1 MKKIFIF
8 AMMASAFAGAV
19 NAQGIEWTTTAEQT
33 VKSFVK
39 APKADERQ
47 IISNQAGMLVEGVNL
62 KLNSFQVECLT
73 TTQDLDGLPKFAE
86 VNKLMLNG
94 TNLEANRTMGIEAYA
109 ENTNETILRNIDLS
123 LSEMPLPVEDF
134 RVANMTEMTMPEQ
147 GQDGYIVELPFD
159 VKPFYY
165 LGEGAYITLNMSTPE
180 DVKFNFEVTEAELE
194 VPAVYRN
201 SFFPYYAGMS
211 TENAKV
217 PEAYQTAFEAI
228 VEALDLQPNTLPAYQ
243 LDYYTHDVFG
253 TVVREGKAIS
263 GAQIVIS
270 QNGEDFTATS
280 DENGEFVIEGLDY
293 TKNCTINVVYGENDQ
308 DEQYEAVMNFG
319 SQSNDILVNVT
330 LSPST
335 AVESVNASKSV
346 VAVNYLDM
354 SGRMSNVPFNGVN
367 VVVTRYADGTT
378 NVSKVVR

>member
-1 MKKIFIF
+1 
-8 AMMASAFAGAV
+8 
-19 NAQGIEWTTTAEQT
+19 
-33 VKSFVK
+33 
-39 APKADERQ
+39 
-47 IISNQAGMLVEGVNL
+47 
-62 KLNSFQVECLT
+62 
-73 TTQDLDGLPKFAE
+73 
-86 VNKLMLNG
+86 MLNG

-180 DVKFNFEVTEAELE
+180 DVMFNFEVTEAELE

-201 SFFPYYAGMS
+201 SFFPFYTGMS
-211 TENAKV
+211 TENDKV
-217 PEAYQTAFEAI
+217 PAAYQTAFEAI
-228 VEALDLQPNTLPAYQ
+228 VEALNLQPNTLPAYQ
-243 LDYYTHDVFG
+243 LDYYTHDVIG
-253 TVVREGKAIS
+253 TVVDAKGEPVA

-280 DENGEFVIEGLDY
+280 DDNGEFVIEGLDY
-293 TKNCTINVVYGENDQ
+293 TKNCTINFAYE

-330 LSPST
+330 LSPIT
-335 AVESVNASKSV
+335 AVENVNASKSV